1 MQINRDFNHTHP
13 ALISSI
19 KKIQKEI
26 IDSHNFPMKIFETSR
41 NQERQTFLLEK
52 GKTKETSSSHLYDLD
67 TNPPLYSTAVDY
79 VYYKNHWSWNLRD
92 TSIVSWYILFGNLVL
107 DLCPELIWE
116 GNNRKSVNFTHF
128 ELKKE

>member
-1 MQINRDFNHTHP
+1 MYQLKLNAEFWAILTRIFDMQINRDFNHTHP

-52 GKTKETSSSHLYDLD
+52 G
-67 TNPPLYSTAVDY
+67 
-79 VYYKNHWSWNLRD
+79 
-92 TSIVSWYILFGNLVL
+92 
-107 DLCPELIWE
+107 
-116 GNNRKSVNFTHF
+116 
-128 ELKKE
+128 